1 MLCFRSISHVCVF
14 ICVNINLLF
23 LWAKMSCFIFTILL
37 SFFFFFLFIYFLF
50 LLPFFL
56 MKNSINQKKKLYL
69 SSTQPK
75 QLEDKTDYNTIR
87 TSKEMQIWRNM
98 HYSFFSFASLQT
110 EQNLQHSKELLSSV
124 ILLNYHT

>member
-37 SFFFFFLFIYFLF
+37 SFFFSFYLFIFYSCYL
-50 LLPFFL
+50 FFL

-87 TSKEMQIWRNM
+87 TTKEMQIWRNM

-110 EQNLQHSKELLSSV
+110 EKNLQHSKELLSSV

>member
-1 MLCFRSISHVCVF
+1 MLCFRSLSHVCVF

-23 LWAKMSCFIFTILL
+23 LWAKMSCFIFTIFHFYL
-37 SFFFFFLFIYFLF
+37 FIPVIFFL
-50 LLPFFL
+50 L

-69 SSTQPK
+69 SSTHPK
-75 QLEDKTDYNTIR
+75 QLEDMTDYNTIW
-87 TSKEMQIWRNM
+87 TLKEMQIWHTM
-98 HYSFFSFASLQT
+98 HCSFFSFASLQT